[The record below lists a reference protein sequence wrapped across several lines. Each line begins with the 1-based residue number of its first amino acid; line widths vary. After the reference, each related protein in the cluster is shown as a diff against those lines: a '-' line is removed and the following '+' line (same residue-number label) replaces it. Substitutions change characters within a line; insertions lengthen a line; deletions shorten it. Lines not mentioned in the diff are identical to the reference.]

1 MESAPKAFFDIL
13 TAGGPLGIA
22 IVLILFVLS
31 VIALYIFIERYLTI
45 KKASRVDQNFMNN
58 IRANVSAGNIPGAK
72 ALCQTTDSPVA
83 RMVEKGLQRIG
94 KPLRDI
100 DAAIENVGNLE
111 IFRLEKNLSTL
122 ASIAGAA
129 PMIGF
134 FGTVTGM
141 ILAFYKMA
149 TEQNV
154 TPDVLAGGIYQALIT
169 TATGLIHRDPWLL
182 SDTTSWWQTWKRSF
196 SKWNALPWSSWTFC
210 RSRPIDDS
218 ESGFRKILLDTI
230 NNIVGLKKRNK
241 VSAEFSMSSL
251 TDIIFLLLIFFML
264 TSTLVKIQPFDLPKS
279 DSKTVASTSVV
290 VTVDKGGKHTLNNED
305 HS

>member
-1 MESAPKAFFDIL
+1 MFYQTLLLFQEASAELEREVGTQSFFDII
-13 TAGGPLGIA
+13 TKGGILGIL
-22 IVLILFVLS
+22 IVLVLFILS
-31 VIALYIFIERYLTI
+31 IMALYIFVERYLTI
-45 KKASRVDQNFMNN
+45 KRAGRVDESFINN
-58 IRANVSAGNIPGAK
+58 IRANVSSGNIQGAK
-72 ALCQTTDSPVA
+72 ALCASTDSPVA

-111 IFRLEKNLSTL
+111 IFKLEKNLSTL

-169 TATGLIHRDPWLL
+169 TAFGLFIGILAFVGYNVLVANVEKVVFKMERTTVEFMDLLQEPTG
-182 SDTTSWWQTWKRSF
+182 
-196 SKWNALPWSSWTFC
+196 
-210 RSRPIDDS
+210 
-218 ESGFRKILLDTI
+218 
-230 NNIVGLKKRNK
+230 
-241 VSAEFSMSSL
+241 
-251 TDIIFLLLIFFML
+251 
-264 TSTLVKIQPFDLPKS
+264 
-279 DSKTVASTSVV
+279 
-290 VTVDKGGKHTLNNED
+290 
-305 HS
+305 